1 MKVPNHRATSS
12 HCGKSDCQT
21 AQKNSDST
29 TYLNILATITDMI
42 ERSTGEITFMM
53 MQRGEEPKNI
63 PTRLMMGL
71 DTYAQA
77 HTLLQ
82 GCIDGWNEENK
93 LVQDVD
99 CKCCVSGCCGCLI
112 ACQNKA
118 NKLAIACIVIRN
130 PTQLIMMARMKLC
143 AATRQGFADGRSIFL

>member
-1 MKVPNHRATSS
+1 
-12 HCGKSDCQT
+12 
-21 AQKNSDST
+21 
-29 TYLNILATITDMI
+29 
-42 ERSTGEITFMM
+42 MM

-82 GCIDGWNEENK
+82 GCIDGWKKKIK

-99 CKCCVSGCCGCLI
+99 CKCCVSGCYGCLI

-118 NKLAIACIVIRN
+118 NKLAKTCVVIGIRRN
-130 PTQLIMMARMKLC
+130 
-143 AATRQGFADGRSIFL
+143 